1 MEGSFSTPPGRREA
15 VFPPISEEHVPF
27 SGKKAAP
34 LDAKGHPS
42 LGVPG
47 IDQDSSTKE
56 DVDRTI
62 PGFSVHGV
70 RPRFEVLA
78 GLDDGEMPIELSVPS
93 KAKEQPVEKERR
105 LAEAREAALKREKIA
120 RLLEDMENPVFLSN
134 EIGSQKS
141 GNDQEG
147 PAA

>member
-1 MEGSFSTPPGRREA
+1 MEGSFSTPR
-15 VFPPISEEHVPF
+15 SEEPVPY
-27 SGKKAAP
+27 KNKTAP

-78 GLDDGEMPIELSVPS
+78 GLDDGEMPIELSVPLTV
-93 KAKEQPVEKERR
+93 KEQPLEKERR

-120 RLLEDMENPVFLSN
+120 KLLADMENPVFLGN
-134 EIGSQKS
+134 EISSQDG
-141 GNDQEG
+141 GNDQVG
-147 PAA
+147 RAA